1 MNGNQRASVKNLGGS
16 SEIPVLLRRR
26 KAVISK
32 QTKNEEVAKRAGIF
46 AAGNYQL
53 SPSYAEACVAPLP
66 GTPFLPLLCLADS
79 HSPPDAAQL
88 VASA

>member
-32 QTKNEEVAKRAGIF
+32 QTKNEEAAKRAGIF

-53 SPSYAEACVAPLP
+53 SPSYALRPVLLRYLEHPSS
-66 GTPFLPLLCLADS
+66 PF
-79 HSPPDAAQL
+79 
-88 VASA
+88 SA